1 MGSTS
6 EASLL
11 LNETDNLS
19 PPMVTETSNINRI
32 TALEKKMKELYDM
45 VSLLQKKNFM
55 LEKIV
60 TEQRVKIE
68 ENITYITNQDIY
80 NRRNN
85 VEFNNIP
92 ENIDDSQLENY
103 ILKLLKEFN
112 MDISSY
118 DIVAVHRLGKKTNR
132 PRNVIVRF
140 LNRKDAYKS
149 IKLNQRLKESN
160 TYKRIFVTE
169 NLCPINRKIFNALY
183 KLKKSKVIS
192 AVWSYNGN
200 IFYRIEE
207 EDDFQQAQSIDDI
220 QFLFDD
226 MEDNNVNSNVS
237 SRSNNS

>member
-1 MGSTS
+1 
-6 EASLL
+6 
-11 LNETDNLS
+11 
-19 PPMVTETSNINRI
+19 
-32 TALEKKMKELYDM
+32 
-45 VSLLQKKNFM
+45 M

-103 ILKLLKEFN
+103 ILKLLKEFD

-140 LNRKDAYKS
+140 
-149 IKLNQRLKESN
+149 
-160 TYKRIFVTE
+160 
-169 NLCPINRKIFNALY
+169 
-183 KLKKSKVIS
+183 
-192 AVWSYNGN
+192 
-200 IFYRIEE
+200 
-207 EDDFQQAQSIDDI
+207 
-220 QFLFDD
+220 
-226 MEDNNVNSNVS
+226 
-237 SRSNNS
+237 